1 MSPVEPGH
9 IVLLIFIPMIISLLM
24 VSYLAHAY
32 TTRVELLLS
41 NSQFVKHHKET
52 FSGLGFMGKVVRSG
66 FIVFVLLMPQLMAR
80 RGGVDV
86 DQVKNFPIKL
96 KRILVGSWGML
107 FLSALTLMLF
117 VPKG

>member
-1 MSPVEPGH
+1 MNQVEPGL
-9 IVLLIFIPMIISLLM
+9 IVLLIFIPMTFSLLM

-32 TTRVELLLS
+32 IARLELLLS
-41 NSQFVKHHKET
+41 NSRFVKYHKET

-96 KRILVGSWGML
+96 KRILVGSWSVL
-107 FLSALTLMLF
+107 FLSAMALMLF